1 MLALEA
7 PKPGETY
14 DVPTMVVMAETPGRS
29 GYEAQMR
36 ALFPKL
42 VKYEGWQGS
51 GHFLMME
58 SPDRFNRAL
67 EEFLEV
73 VLRNR

>member
-1 MLALEA
+1 
-7 PKPGETY
+7 
-14 DVPTMVVMAETPGRS
+14 MVVMAETPGRT
-29 GYEAQMR
+29 GYEGQLR
-36 ALFPKL
+36 AIFPNL
-42 VKYEGWQGS
+42 VKYESWQGS

-73 VLRNR
+73 VQKDR